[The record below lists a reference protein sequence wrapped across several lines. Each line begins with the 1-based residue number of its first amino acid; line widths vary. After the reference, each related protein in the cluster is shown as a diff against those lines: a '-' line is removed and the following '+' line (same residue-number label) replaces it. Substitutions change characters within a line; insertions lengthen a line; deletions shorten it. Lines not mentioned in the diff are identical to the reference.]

1 MRCDV
6 MRCDAMR
13 CDAMSRSMHHSIIV
27 VKQAWASLSSE
38 GVSGYARALAVHTI
52 QRSLA
57 GLLAF

>member
-1 MRCDV
+1 
-6 MRCDAMR
+6 MR

-27 VKQAWASLSSE
+27 VKQAWASLGSE